1 MRVEYKLRFTGR
13 ALSVLLGLFSAC
25 AARAA
30 LETAGDLL
38 VNLDASGL
46 SEGAL
51 TNLSAGR
58 EFSQAEPTNC
68 PTVQTLA
75 DGVKAVVFDGGD
87 WMVSPR
93 TGAGL
98 LTNQAFTVEAWVKN
112 PVNDGQE
119 SLFAWDVPTNGTD
132 TGDALVLNAGG
143 QVCVHGPSLS
153 LSFHQNVM
161 PVSNQWHY
169 VAVTYSG
176 GDPSFWES
184 GIEMV
189 YVDGALSAWVPAS
202 TSGQTGIWS
211 VWLSGGTNVL
221 GARLSSSG
229 LPATL
234 FSGALARLRFHSGAL
249 TPKQV
254 RANYEAECG
263 AFPALATNVPAAL
276 ATANELVLD
285 LDASGLS
292 SGALASWSGNGT
304 QTLVQATSSAQPTVG
319 TVAGVKSVTFDG
331 GDWLQVAG
339 VDARLTDSN
348 SSFTVETF
356 IYNPSVDSEESYF
369 CWAPRGNSGASWDG
383 KCRSIAYGSNAGYGA
398 VGCWKPAWE
407 LGFASVPAA
416 SLWHHIVTAYD
427 GATMRVYVDGLL
439 NNSKAMAL
447 NATTGLVYS
456 VGRAS
461 SQDGTTI
468 KYFSGAIARLRVHTG
483 ALAAE
488 RIFANYRYLRVS
500 YGFSDPQ
507 MAASGT
513 YFGGAASYSDWSSTL
528 FDGVAQ
534 VGETASMSLSATSNV
549 ARVGLTGAAA
559 LTVGSRGVLSV
570 ANPILVGAG
579 DPSSGAPTSS
589 LSVAGSLVSTFNSRY
604 GLVVGHNGNGS
615 LDVQPGGVLSMPNGG
630 EFWVGEGNG
639 GAGRLSVGAG
649 ARVTTTSWFLVGR
662 SFGAGDVLLD
672 GGAMSCGTASLGE
685 MSSNAVLRLKN
696 GASLTAGTLYVGR
709 RPCGAGSLLAEGSTL
724 TVTSSLFSG
733 SEGGDYNQVVLTNR
747 AALIKRG
754 ASFSATQ
761 YGRGDFV
768 VSDCSTVDVRDASS
782 VVTFAT
788 NVGSVATIR
797 IEKNSVFQ
805 LPAANSVLQIGAAGD
820 AAMEVTGGSRLQ
832 AAGIEMPGAAS
843 AVAGSSLL
851 RVTDSVLALGAGGV
865 RSASASVPSGL
876 ILSNA
881 TLRADTNTIL
891 FVPAVVKG
899 DGSSV
904 DTGAYTLT
912 AMWPLCGDGLAKQG
926 AGTLSLIPK
935 NALTGTVSIAQG
947 KLNIA
952 PVPYV
957 WCADDLTA
965 FTNGQAVTS
974 WQEHNYRISA
984 SSVTAGTGPAM
995 VTNAFN
1001 GRRSVRFN
1009 PAQSTLLQIASGD
1022 NPLAGAE
1029 ALTIALVFKPYA
1041 AGSASGLGA
1050 WWNSSQFI
1058 GGEVSG
1064 SANDW
1069 GFVFS
1074 QDSRI
1079 GMGLC
1084 QMSTA
1089 GNIDLMQYHATAA
1102 ALSQPHVAIC
1112 AWRPGAF
1119 ALNLDGNET
1128 LNATVYTAGSGGP
1141 TRLENITL
1149 PRVPAPIFL
1158 GAGKATQ
1165 SLALNSEVAEIRI
1178 FKNHFMDAYARQA
1191 LIRELGATYGVS
1203 AAASAAMPVRPSY
1216 AGDLS
1221 QQTFAVTSV
1230 PPAAAVWSAA
1240 TLSLSDGAEVSLWA
1254 ATSGVRVAAAVT
1266 VEGQTNAAPR
1276 FAAAAVGGLPAIRFY
1291 GRPLQLAA
1299 ADDPLVGKGAFTAA
1313 CVFQSTGS
1321 GASAANWWSGSGL
1334 MGWKDSL
1341 TVNAS
1346 DWGVAF
1352 TGNRIVA
1359 GGGACV
1365 SGSEF
1370 GGPYKGNYP
1379 FNYTRAS
1386 LAKSLPRLDDG
1397 GPHVVVYRWSN
1408 HGLHTVSVDGQMTYL
1423 DSLSTYRMANLP
1435 LLLGGTRP
1443 EQTGFQGYVAEVRVY
1458 TNALTD
1464 SQEATVGE
1472 ELAQRYGV
1480 AENSFAQP
1488 ERLPGS
1494 RIVLSGG
1501 QLSVSTN
1508 TVSAALAT
1516 VQPGQ
1521 TVAVEGSATVGGV
1534 LCVAGQASLTLS
1546 SANDSLTVGDLALQ
1560 AGATLAW
1567 KHDGRTST
1575 PIQVSG
1581 DVGLPSNFTLDLT
1594 GSSGI
1599 PYTKITLIEYGGSA
1613 TMPPG
1618 GVTATVIGA
1627 YKAGTKVLVVP
1638 SEKRVVV
1645 LTPAGTMVLIR

>member
-1 MRVEYKLRFTGR
+1 MFGYG
-13 ALSVLLGLFSAC
+13 LSLLIGAGFAQW
-25 AARAA
+25 AEAA
-30 LETAGDLL
+30 LETAGEVL
-38 VNLDASGL
+38 VNLDAS
-46 SEGAL
+46 AL
-51 TNLSAGR
+51 TEGTLASLDAGR
-58 EFSQAEPTNC
+58 VFSQSEATNC
-68 PTVQTLA
+68 PTVQTLP
-75 DGVKAVVFDGGD
+75 DRVKAVVFDGGD
-87 WMVSPR
+87 WMLSPG
-93 TGAGL
+93 TGGTW

-112 PVNDGQE
+112 SVNDGQE
-119 SLFAWDVPTNGTD
+119 SLFAWDVATTNAAD
-132 TGDALVLNAGG
+132 TGDALVLNTNG

-169 VAVTYSG
+169 VAVTFSG

-184 GIEMV
+184 GLEMV
-189 YVDGALSAWVPAS
+189 YVDGTLNAWVPAS
-202 TSGQTGIWS
+202 SVNGLWTS
-211 VWLSGGTNVL
+211 WLSKGTNAL
-221 GARLSSSG
+221 GARLTSSG
-229 LPATL
+229 QPTAL
-234 FSGALARLRFHSGAL
+234 FSGALARLRFHSGTL

-263 AFPALATNVPAAL
+263 AFPALATNAPSSL

-285 LDASGLS
+285 LDAAGLS
-292 SGALASWSGNGT
+292 DGALASWSGNTT
-304 QTLVQATSSAQPTVG
+304 QTLTQATSSAQPKVG
-319 TVAGVKSVTFDG
+319 TTAGVRAVSFDG
-331 GDWLQVAG
+331 GDWLQVSG

-348 SSFTVETF
+348 STFTVETF
-356 IYNPSVDSEESYF
+356 IYNPSIDSEESYF
-369 CWAPRGNSGASWDG
+369 CWAPRGNSGAAWDG
-383 KCRSIAYGSNAGYGA
+383 KCRSVAYGSSAGYGA
-398 VGCWKPAWE
+398 VGCWKSAWE
-407 LGFASVPAA
+407 LGFTTVPAA

-439 NNSKAMAL
+439 NASKAMAF

-483 ALAAE
+483 ALTADQ
-488 RIFANYRYLRVS
+488 ILANYRYLRVF

-507 MAASGT
+507 LAASGA
-513 YFGGAASYSDWSSTL
+513 YFGGAASYSDWNSTL

-579 DPSSGAPTSS
+579 DRSSGAPTSS
-589 LSVAGSLVSTFNSRY
+589 LSVAGSLVSTYNSRY
-604 GLVVGHNGNGS
+604 GLVVGHAGNGN
-615 LDVQPGGVLSMPNGG
+615 LDVQPGGVLSMPNGA

-639 GAGRLSVGAG
+639 GAGRLTVGSG
-649 ARVTTTSWFLVGR
+649 ARVTTTSWFLIGR

-672 GGAMSCGTASLGE
+672 GGTMSCGTASLGE
-685 MSSNAVLRLKN
+685 RSSNAVLRLKN
-696 GASLTAGTLYVGR
+696 GSALTAGTVYVGR
-709 RPCGAGSLLAEGSTL
+709 NKGGAGTLLADGSTL
-724 TVTSSLFSG
+724 TVTSAFFSG

-747 AALIKRG
+747 TALIKRG
-754 ASFSATQ
+754 TSFSATQ
-761 YGRGDFV
+761 YGHGDFV

-788 NVGSVATIR
+788 NVGSIATIR

-805 LPAANSVLQIGAAGD
+805 LPATDSVLQIGAAGD
-820 AAMEVTGGSRLQ
+820 ATMEVTGGSRLQ

-843 AVAGSSLL
+843 VVAGSSLL
-851 RVTDSVLALGAGGV
+851 RVTDSMLSLGAGGV
-865 RSASASVPSGL
+865 RSASAYVPSGL

-891 FVPAVVKG
+891 FLPAVVKG
-899 DGSSV
+899 EGSV
-904 DTGAYTLT
+904 IDTGAYTLT
-912 AMWPLCGDGLAKQG
+912 AMWPLSGDGLAKQG
-926 AGTLSLIPK
+926 AGALNLIPK
-935 NALTGTVSIAQG
+935 NALTGTVSITQG
-947 KLNIA
+947 KVNIA
-952 PVPYV
+952 PIPYV
-957 WCADDLTA
+957 WCADDLTS

-984 SSVTAGTGPAM
+984 SSVAAGTGPAL

-1001 GRRSVRFN
+1001 GKRSVRFN
-1009 PAQSTLLQIASGD
+1009 PASSTLLQIASGD
-1022 NPLAGAE
+1022 NPVAGAE
-1029 ALTIALVFKPYA
+1029 SATIAVVFKPYA
-1041 AGSASGLGA
+1041 AGNASGLGA

-1089 GNIDLMQYHATAA
+1089 GNIDLMQYHATTAT
-1102 ALSQPHVAIC
+1102 LSQPHVAIC

-1119 ALNLDGNET
+1119 ALNLDGDET
-1128 LNATVYTAGSGGP
+1128 LNSTVYTAGSGGP
-1141 TRLENITL
+1141 TRPENIAL
-1149 PRVPAPIFL
+1149 PRVPATIYL

-1165 SLALNSEVAEIRI
+1165 NLALNSEVAEIRI
-1178 FKNHFMDAYARQA
+1178 FKNYFMDAYARQT

-1203 AAASAAMPVRPSY
+1203 AAASATMPTRPSY

-1230 PPAAAVWSAA
+1230 PPASAVWSAS
-1240 TLSLSDGAEVSLWA
+1240 TLALADGASVSAWA
-1254 ATSGVRVAAAVT
+1254 ATSGVCVAAAVSAD
-1266 VEGQTNAAPR
+1266 GQANPAPT
-1276 FAAAAVGGLPAIRFY
+1276 FASAAVGGLPAVLFY
-1291 GRPLQLAA
+1291 GRPLQLDAG
-1299 ADDPLVGKGAFTAA
+1299 DDPLVGKGELTAA

-1321 GASAANWWSGSGL
+1321 GTNAANWWSGSGL

-1365 SGSEF
+1365 SGSEYA
-1370 GGPYKGNYP
+1370 GLYRGNYP

-1386 LAKSLPRLDDG
+1386 LIKSLPRLDDG
-1397 GPHVVVYRWSN
+1397 SPHVVVYRWSN
-1408 HGLHTVSVDGQMTYL
+1408 HGLHAVSVDGQTTCL

-1443 EQTGFQGYVAEVRVY
+1443 EQTGFQGYVAEVRIY

-1464 SQEATVGE
+1464 SQEATVGG
-1472 ELAQRYGV
+1472 ELASRYGV
-1480 AENSFAQP
+1480 AASAYAQP
-1488 ERLPGS
+1488 ERMPGS
-1494 RIVLSGG
+1494 RIVLAGG
-1501 QLSVSTN
+1501 GLAISTN
-1508 TVSAALAT
+1508 AVSGTLAT

-1521 TVAVEGSATVGGV
+1521 TVAVQGSAAIDGV
-1534 LCVAGQASLTLS
+1534 LCVAGQAALTLS
-1546 SANDSLTVGDLALQ
+1546 SATDSLTVGDLALQ
-1560 AGATLAW
+1560 GGATLGW
-1567 KHDGRTST
+1567 KHNGRTST
-1575 PIQVSG
+1575 PIHVTG
-1581 DVGLPSNFTLDLT
+1581 DVGLSAHFTLDLT

-1599 PYTKITLIEYGGSA
+1599 PATQMTLIEYGGSA
-1613 TMPPG
+1613 TVPAG
-1618 GVTATVIGA
+1618 GVTATVVGA
-1627 YKAGTKVLVVP
+1627 YKTGTKVVVVP
-1638 SEKRVVV
+1638 AEKRVVV
-1645 LTPAGTMVLIR
+1645 MTPAGTMVVVR